1 LVRTLLLAVIVY
13 VAAVVETSL
22 GDVMRVGRVTPD
34 LLALVAVVY
43 VLAARSPRAF
53 LAAGAIA
60 LAGDLIAPGRL
71 GVGAAWMLVVGYA
84 VGRLRHHVRLDHFTA
99 QVPVVG
105 LAVACWA
112 TGVAAT
118 ARLLGDLPLAWPA
131 IAVRSAG
138 VGLYTAGVAIPVLM
152 VLGWTRERAV
162 APQRRASA

>member
-1 LVRTLLLAVIVY
+1 MRILLLALIVY
-13 VAAVVETSL
+13 LAAVAETSL

-34 LLALVAVVY
+34 LLALVATVY
-43 VLAARSPRAF
+43 VLAARGPRAF
-53 LAAGAIA
+53 LVAGAVA

-112 TGVAAT
+112 AGVGAT
-118 ARLLGDLPLAWPA
+118 ARLLGELPLAWSTT
-131 IAVRSAG
+131 AVRAAG
-138 VGLYTAGVAIPVLM
+138 VGLYTAGVALPVLM
-152 VLGWTRERAV
+152 VLAWTRERAI
-162 APQRRASA
+162 APQRQVSA

>member
-1 LVRTLLLAVIVY
+1 MRILLLAAVVY
-13 VAAVVETSL
+13 LAAVVETSL

-43 VLAARSPRAF
+43 VLAARSPTAF

-84 VGRLRHHVRLDHFTA
+84 LGRLRHHVPLDHFAA
-99 QVPVVG
+99 QMPVVG

-112 TGVAAT
+112 TGVAVT
-118 ARLLGDLPLAWPA
+118 SKLLGDLPLDWSA
-131 IAVRSAG
+131 IAVRTAG
-138 VGLYTAGVAIPVLM
+138 AGLYTAGVAIPVLM
-152 VLGWTRERAV
+152 ILGWTRERAS
-162 APQRRASA
+162 APQRQVGA